1 MSNYIIIPITDDTD
15 RPLLTGS
22 FDPTGWTASGAF
34 AGGGGT
40 SATIPITTDGD
51 GSGATGTVE
60 VDATGPPNAITGI
73 GIVAGGEN
81 YAVGDTITITVPNS
95 DGINGSGG
103 DIDVSATITEGMLKA
118 VSSEAQE
125 NIPIDNVVGVM
136 PNSGGDVLVVTN
148 EWDGASVGAWSLSI
162 DLDDSATQPSAVTA
176 VSEAF
181 RKASQAENSQPL
193 VEFPGGVS
201 CFNVTYAT

>member
-15 RPLLTGS
+15 RPLREFQPLL
-22 FDPTGWTASGAF
+22 PWTASGVF
-34 AGGGGT
+34 TGGPGT
-40 SATIPITTDGD
+40 SAGIAVTTDGD
-51 GSGATGTVE
+51 GTGAEGTVE
-60 VDATGPPNAITGI
+60 IDALNAITGI
-73 GIVAGGEN
+73 GMPVAGNN
-81 YAVGDTITITVPNS
+81 YAVGDTITITVPDS
-95 DGINGSGG
+95 DPINGSGG
-103 DIDVSATITEGMLKA
+103 DIDVSAVITNDMLAA

-125 NIPIDNVVGVM
+125 NIPIDSVVGVM
-136 PNSGGDVLVVTN
+136 PNGGGDVLIATN
-148 EWDGASVGAWSLSI
+148 EWDGASTGAWSLSI
-162 DLDDSATQPSAVTA
+162 DLDDSATQASAVTA

>member
-15 RPLLTGS
+15 RPLKALQPLG
-22 FDPTGWTASGAF
+22 DWAS
-34 AGGGGT
+34 AGGFTGGAGT
-40 SATIPITTDGD
+40 SAPIAVTTDGD
-51 GSGATGTVE
+51 GTGAQGTVE
-60 VDATGPPNAITGI
+60 INGANAIIGI
-73 GIVAGGEN
+73 GMPVGGNN
-81 YAVGDTITITVPNS
+81 YAVGDTVTITVPNG
-95 DGINGSGG
+95 DPINGSGG
-103 DIDVSATITEGMLKA
+103 DIDVTATVTEDMLAA

-136 PNSGGDVLVVTN
+136 PNSGGDILVVTN

-162 DLDDSATQPSAVTA
+162 DLDDGATQPSAVTA

-193 VEFPGGVS
+193 VEFPAGVS